1 MSKLLYATAEDVM
14 ALGLTG
20 LPDDHGDELRLLR
33 LASGAVTRATRRAHY
48 DVTPAGA
55 PKDEDVAEAFREATL
70 AQFRVM
76 VESGMAEELLTAG
89 VASEPSLTST
99 SDNGA
104 SVSFDDSTGS
114 RARGQLLAGELVEEA
129 RIILEAEG
137 LLGGHP
143 RVIRGP
149 W

>member
-1 MSKLLYATAEDVM
+1 MSKLLYATVEDVM
-14 ALGLTG
+14 ALGITG
-20 LPDDHGDELRLLR
+20 LPDDQNDDLRLLR
-33 LASGAVTRATRRAHY
+33 LASGAVTRATRRAY
-48 DVTPAGA
+48 YVVTPAGA

-89 VASEPSLTST
+89 TTSEPSLSST

-104 SVSFDDSTGS
+104 SVTFDDSTGS
-114 RARGQLLAGELVEEA
+114 RARAQLLAGELVDEA
-129 RIILEAEG
+129 RIPLEEEG